1 MVLRQ
6 GGDLAQVGTFYSPQK
21 GPGNCTRPLP
31 SASKAET
38 GRAAVLS
45 VFLMNL
51 AARPLR
57 QLLTVTVG
65 GGIAALSVSYDSC
78 KRPEEP
84 RRYRR
89 VPRCIAR
96 RRAWVVSS
104 PRHVGA
110 APRRDKFGGLRD
122 MSSTLAQGAAGVPNW
137 SSGSS
142 PGRLVR
148 RVLSEERGKRCS
160 PRPSCGYSRAT
171 PRSATRYLNCRR
183 CQPSQSAGPHQPA
196 FALGS
201 PDGVACQ
208 RFGGGGGVL
217 LQSPA

>member
-6 GGDLAQVGTFYSPQK
+6 GGDLAQVETFYSPQK

-31 SASKAET
+31 SASKAENWPCE
-38 GRAAVLS
+38 L
-45 VFLMNL
+45 FL

-57 QLLTVTVG
+57 QLLAVTVG

-96 RRAWVVSS
+96 RRARVVPS

-122 MSSTLAQGAAGVPNW
+122 MSSTLAQWAAGVPNW
-137 SSGSS
+137 PSGSS

-148 RVLSEERGKRCS
+148 RVLSEERGKCYS
-160 PRPSCGYSRAT
+160 PRPFCGYSRAT
-171 PRSATRYLNCRR
+171 PRDASHYLNCRQ
-183 CQPSQSAGPHQPA
+183 CQPSQSTDPHQPA

-201 PDGVACQ
+201 PDDVGYW
-208 RFGGGGGVL
+208 RLGGGGGVL
-217 LQSPA
+217 LRSPV

>member
-1 MVLRQ
+1 MSFVSRHRAGVRATTPVEQVRGGARKSGSSAVVLRQ

-104 PRHVGA
+104 PRA
-110 APRRDKFGGLRD
+110 APRRDKFGGLSD
-122 MSSTLAQGAAGVPNW
+122 MSSTLDQV
-137 SSGSS
+137 SSRSS
-142 PGRLVR
+142 
-148 RVLSEERGKRCS
+148 
-160 PRPSCGYSRAT
+160 
-171 PRSATRYLNCRR
+171 
-183 CQPSQSAGPHQPA
+183 
-196 FALGS
+196 
-201 PDGVACQ
+201 
-208 RFGGGGGVL
+208 
-217 LQSPA
+217 

>member
-1 MVLRQ
+1 MSFVSRHRAGVRATTPVEQVRGGARKSGSSAVVLRQ
-6 GGDLAQVGTFYSPQK
+6 GGDLAQVETFYSPQK

-96 RRAWVVSS
+96 RRAWVVPS

-122 MSSTLAQGAAGVPNW
+122 MSSTLAQ
-137 SSGSS
+137 
-142 PGRLVR
+142 
-148 RVLSEERGKRCS
+148 
-160 PRPSCGYSRAT
+160 
-171 PRSATRYLNCRR
+171 
-183 CQPSQSAGPHQPA
+183 
-196 FALGS
+196 
-201 PDGVACQ
+201 
-208 RFGGGGGVL
+208 
-217 LQSPA
+217 

>member
-6 GGDLAQVGTFYSPQK
+6 GGDLAQVETFYSPQK

-45 VFLMNL
+45 VFLVNL

-96 RRAWVVSS
+96 RRAWVVS
-104 PRHVGA
+104 
-110 APRRDKFGGLRD
+110 
-122 MSSTLAQGAAGVPNW
+122 
-137 SSGSS
+137 
-142 PGRLVR
+142 
-148 RVLSEERGKRCS
+148 
-160 PRPSCGYSRAT
+160 
-171 PRSATRYLNCRR
+171 
-183 CQPSQSAGPHQPA
+183 
-196 FALGS
+196 
-201 PDGVACQ
+201 
-208 RFGGGGGVL
+208 GGGGGRFNQSQRRRGGEEEGLFKEGGCTTPYSKVNNHARCTHAARVL
-217 LQSPA
+217 FIGTVPVTA

>member
-1 MVLRQ
+1 
-6 GGDLAQVGTFYSPQK
+6 
-21 GPGNCTRPLP
+21 
-31 SASKAET
+31 
-38 GRAAVLS
+38 
-45 VFLMNL
+45 MNL

-57 QLLTVTVG
+57 QLLAVTVG
-65 GGIAALSVSYDSC
+65 GGMAALSVSCDSC

-122 MSSTLAQGAAGVPNW
+122 MSSTLAQGAAGVPNYL
-137 SSGSS
+137 SGSS

-201 PDGVACQ
+201 PDGVVGK
-208 RFGGGGGVL
+208 RLGGGGGVL

>member
-1 MVLRQ
+1 MLLACRVPRPDWDLPSERSSAVVLRQ
-6 GGDLAQVGTFYSPQK
+6 GGDLAQVETFYSPQK

-31 SASKAET
+31 SASRAET
-38 GRAAVLS
+38 GRAAS
-45 VFLMNL
+45 CSWNL

-57 QLLTVTVG
+57 QLLAVTVG

-96 RRAWVVSS
+96 RRAWVVPS

-122 MSSTLAQGAAGVPNW
+122 MSSTLAQ
-137 SSGSS
+137 
-142 PGRLVR
+142 
-148 RVLSEERGKRCS
+148 
-160 PRPSCGYSRAT
+160 
-171 PRSATRYLNCRR
+171 
-183 CQPSQSAGPHQPA
+183 
-196 FALGS
+196 
-201 PDGVACQ
+201 
-208 RFGGGGGVL
+208 
-217 LQSPA
+217 